1 MFQSSKCQ
9 TIIKEIHL
17 LEQVTK
23 KLPTTLSS
31 KRKENKHIVFSHVVE
46 AMNNNNKI
54 MVKAMD

>member
-1 MFQSSKCQ
+1 
-9 TIIKEIHL
+9 

-23 KLPTTLSS
+23 KLPTTPITLGS
-31 KRKENKHIVFSHVVE
+31 KRKENKHYSVFSHVVE

>member
-1 MFQSSKCQ
+1 
-9 TIIKEIHL
+9 

-23 KLPTTLSS
+23 KLPTTPITIGSIRNES
-31 KRKENKHIVFSHVVE
+31 THYSIFSHVVD